1 MAYDATRTTMDA
13 DARIESAHDA
23 VQNAIRGTAR
33 ERGWPSSWMNEQS
46 VYFIPPGVDSAC
58 RTVFV
63 HPNLV
68 VRTAAPERLIAMKM
82 LAGRDRDVMDIAVL
96 LPYAKDLRTVD
107 DLVDLMN
114 RLMPEVYIEDETAR
128 SRAEKALKQAELL

>member
-1 MAYDATRTTMDA
+1 MREPGYAVSGGGEHRPPRALTPVAGWRQFVEMA
-13 DARIESAHDA
+13 
-23 VQNAIRGTAR
+23 G
-33 ERGWPSSWMNEQS
+33 
-46 VYFIPPGVDSAC
+46 
-58 RTVFV
+58 
-63 HPNLV
+63 
-68 VRTAAPERLIAMKM
+68 LIAMKM

-128 SRAEKALKQAELL
+128 IRAEKALKQVGLL